1 MSKKSLLYIGAGV
14 LLILSAIWSLASEAL
29 FMNPW
34 LVEHE
39 GIFRILFKMKYLR
52 HYTQS
57 MGGLAWITFL
67 IMLAVGGALIVKG
80 LAPDMV
86 PSVVLAGAFGLLS
99 LFALIGFARNFFE
112 IFKNGRHFLVWVS
125 ALSSFLTLVAYG
137 GMTAVIFMKDSFGGL
152 YFVPAGA
159 LLCKA
164 GMWFLIRI
172 AGLFGVYPVGFGL
185 CFFMLIGE
193 IMLIAAL
200 FAAGMA
206 NNEE

>member
-14 LLILSAIWSLASEAL
+14 LLILSAIWSLASEAIL
-29 FMNPW
+29 MNPW
-34 LVEHE
+34 
-39 GIFRILFKMKYLR
+39 IFEYEEFFRVLFKMKYLK

-57 MGGLAWITFL
+57 MGGLTWLAFL
-67 IMLAVGGALIVKG
+67 ITLGTGGVLIAKG
-80 LAPDMV
+80 LIPDVV
-86 PSVVLAGAFGLLS
+86 PSIALAGAFGLLS
-99 LFALIGFARNFFE
+99 LFALIGFVRNFFE
-112 IFKNGRHFLVWVS
+112 IFNNGRHFLVWV
-125 ALSSFLTLVAYG
+125 AVLASFLTLVAYG
-137 GMTAVIFMKDSFGGL
+137 GMAAIIFMKDSFGGL

-164 GMWFLIRI
+164 GMWFLIRV
-172 AGLFGVYPVGFGL
+172 AGLFGIYPVGFGL